1 VHQTSLVAHLG
12 PPAERGQYLQS
23 IVLLFYVKAG
33 MVGRIPL
40 PRCGLAPLTEALLP
54 GTKVLLGVGR
64 TAYVVRHSDA
74 VGFTTRARDHRP
86 CARRATPTAR
96 PAG

>member
-33 MVGRIPL
+33 MVCRIPL
-40 PRCGLAPLTEALLP
+40 ARCAPAPSPRLVT
-54 GTKVLLGVGR
+54 
-64 TAYVVRHSDA
+64 
-74 VGFTTRARDHRP
+74 
-86 CARRATPTAR
+86 
-96 PAG
+96 